1 MIRTLLKPLAIAA
14 LVVGAAQARADT
26 VDFLGSAHGGKT
38 VNYSV
43 MAGGLT
49 VSGFGYAGGFTTS
62 LNGGALFTSYCVEL
76 SEYIDFTDPVYT
88 NYQNVDASAH
98 LFENSRAATDLGKLF
113 SAHPVVNT
121 ELAASAFQIAVWEIV
136 YETASSYGLSSG
148 NATFSGGQAASDGA
162 LTLASSWLARLSDV
176 TTITHLN
183 VLESNARTG
192 AFGATPRQDVV
203 FAAPV
208 PEPSTYALMAAGL
221 LSVGFVARRRSR
233 RQD

>member
-1 MIRTLLKPLAIAA
+1 MIRTLLKPLAAA
-14 LVVGAAQARADT
+14 AFVLGAAQAHADT

-49 VSGFGYAGGFTTS
+49 ASGFGYAGGFTTT
-62 LNGGALFTSYCVEL
+62 LNGGPLFTSYCVDL
-76 SEYIDFTDPVYT
+76 FEYINFTDPAYT
-88 NYQNVDASAH
+88 NYKNVDASAH
-98 LFENSRAATDLGKLF
+98 LFANSRAVTDLGKLF

-121 ELAASAFQIAVWEIV
+121 ELAETAFQIAVWEIA
-136 YETASSYGLSSG
+136 YETASTYSLSSG
-148 NATFSGGQAASDGA
+148 KAKFWGGQAASDGA

-183 VLESNARTG
+183 VLESNAKTG
-192 AFGATPRQDVV
+192 PVGAVPRQDVV
-203 FAAPV
+203 FATPV

-221 LSVGFVARRRSR
+221 LSVGFIARRRAP
-233 RQD
+233 RQA